1 MQRSLKEAAGE
12 LEARLKS
19 AAHRRFPIMG
29 LRGAA
34 NALMLREA
42 ALRLARPIF
51 AVTSLTSEAEAL
63 AHEVAFFLGES
74 PDADLPARRV
84 HLLRGWE
91 LKPFAA
97 ISPPPDVQAS
107 QLAALFAMRRLTNPI
122 IVTSAEALMM
132 RTIPRDEFDASI
144 IRIASAESLDLDI
157 VVETL
162 STMGYQR
169 VPQCEEPGDFSV
181 RGGIVDAFSPLYQHP
196 VRFELEDDIVTSI
209 RHFEAATQRSLG
221 EIAEATVIRTRYVAP
236 NALKS
241 PHVLDQVALRAAE
254 IGMIRKE
261 AAELAE
267 TLETGLLFP
276 GAEMMMPYVYRAPLD
291 SVFAYLPKDAV
302 GWFMD
307 PGRVIAEA
315 FRRTDSINAEA
326 STALARP
333 AFFPQ
338 PGSIYLTAEELEREL
353 GKMTAVEIGALV
365 TAVAPR
371 EGWAP
376 PIEVASAPALKLSAV
391 ELTGQRHAI
400 SFEPLAVELKAV
412 QQAEAHAVMVVEGAN
427 QAARLRRH
435 LEAYDIGVNAD
446 CKTFPELIDKA
457 DFRPAI
463 VEGEISAGVVL
474 ESDGLYVYSE
484 EEIFG
489 EPRVHRR
496 TKPRARGAAL
506 LNLEELRP
514 GDHVVHLDHG
524 IGQYRGLKHMKV
536 ADIEGDFLNLEYAA
550 NDTMYVP
557 VERINLVQRYVGG
570 TDNQQPKLDKLGSD
584 AWNKVKRRTKAQVL
598 AMASELLDVY
608 AAREVMEG
616 HAFPHP
622 GRDYEEFAERFEF
635 EETPDQ
641 QAAIDEVIRDMCRV
655 KPMDRLICGDAGF
668 GKTEVAMRAAF
679 IALMDGRQ
687 VAILVPT
694 TILAEQHWNS
704 FRTRFKDYPVRVE
717 MVSRFRTPKENK
729 AVIEDLGRGKVDI
742 VVGTHRLLSKDVQF
756 AKLGLLIIDEEHR
769 FGVAD
774 KEKMKKMRKLVD
786 VLTLTAT
793 PIPRTLHMA
802 MLGIRDLSV
811 IQTPPPDRQAIR
823 TFVAHFE
830 DGLVREVILR
840 ELNRGGQVFF
850 VHNRI
855 ENIANLAGHLRA
867 LIPEARIGIGHGQ
880 MNEHQLE
887 NVMRDFIE
895 NKINLL
901 VCTAIIESGLD
912 IPNANTMVINR
923 ADHFGLA
930 QLYQL
935 RGRVGRSRQKAYA
948 YLLIPGEHIIT
959 RDAKRRI
966 EALKELVDAESGG
979 GFKLAMADLE
989 HRGAGNLLGREQH
1002 GEIAA
1007 VGFELYT
1014 EMMEQAIAELRGEP
1028 VRPDFE
1034 PELRLGI
1041 PAYIPDHYV
1050 PDENERLILYRRLAR
1065 AESEQDLDDLRDEMR
1080 DRCGPIPTLVENLI
1094 VAMNIRRQMR
1104 TMMILSAISKANQ
1117 LEIRF
1122 HPEAPVD
1129 PAKLTRLVEANR
1141 KRMRMTP
1148 SFQVIVQIEP
1158 SGEREYEKTFAQVDA
1173 VLQAIRTCE
1182 NLERL
1187 PERAAGSPLN

>member
-1 MQRSLKEAAGE
+1 LERSLKEAASE

-19 AAHRRFPIMG
+19 DDHRRFPLMG

-42 ALRLARPIF
+42 ALRVARPIMV
-51 AVTSLTSEAEAL
+51 VTSLASEAEAL

-74 PDADLPARRV
+74 IDHDVPSRRV

-91 LKPFAA
+91 LKPFAY
-97 ISPPPDVQAS
+97 ISPPADVQAS
-107 QLAALFAMRRLTNPI
+107 QLAALYAMRRLAAPV

-132 RTIPRDEFDASI
+132 RTIPRAEFDASI
-144 IRIASAESLDLDI
+144 VGIASAESLDLELLID
-157 VVETL
+157 TL

-181 RGGIVDAFSPLYQHP
+181 RGGIVDVFSPLYREP
-196 VRFELEDDIVTSI
+196 VRIELEDDIVTSI
-209 RHFEAATQRSLG
+209 RHFEAASQRSLG
-221 EIAEATVIRTRYVAP
+221 EISEATIIRTRYVAP
-236 NALKS
+236 SALKGKR
-241 PHVLDQVALRAAE
+241 LGDTVAIRAAE

-276 GAEMMMPYVYRAPLD
+276 GAELLMPYVYREALD
-291 SVFAYLPKDAV
+291 EVFSYLPEGTVA
-302 GWFMD
+302 WLMD

-315 FRRTDSINAEA
+315 HRRADLINAEA
-326 STALARP
+326 SAAQAKPTFYPPPGAL
-333 AFFPQ
+333 
-338 PGSIYLTAEELEREL
+338 YLTAEELERHL
-353 GKMTAVEIGALV
+353 SQMTAVEIGALV
-365 TAVAPR
+365 TAMAPR

-376 PIEVASAPALKLSAV
+376 PIEVASAPAMKLGSV
-391 ELTGQRHAI
+391 QLTGQRHAI
-400 SFEPLAVELKAV
+400 SFQPLADELKEV
-412 QQAEAHAVMVVEGAN
+412 QRAQCRAVMVVEGQN

-435 LEAYDIGVNAD
+435 LEAYDLEINSD
-446 CKTFPELIDKA
+446 CKTFPELLERP
-457 DFRPAI
+457 DFYPAI
-463 VEGEISAGVVL
+463 IEGEISSGVVL
-474 ESDGLYVYSE
+474 ESDGIYIYSE

-489 EPRVHRR
+489 EPRAHRR
-496 TKPRARGAAL
+496 ARPRVKGAAL

-514 GDHVVHLDHG
+514 GDLVVHLDHG
-524 IGQYRGLKHMKV
+524 IGQYRGLKHLKV
-536 ADIEGDFLNLEYAA
+536 SDSEGDFLNLEYSGS
-550 NDTMYVP
+550 DTMYVP

-570 TDNQQPKLDKLGSD
+570 ADNVQPKLDKLGSGQ
-584 AWNKVKRRTKAQVL
+584 WEKVKRRTKAQVL

-616 HAFPHP
+616 HPFPHP

-641 QAAIDEVIRDMCRV
+641 QAAIDEVIRDMARA

-679 IALMDGRQ
+679 IAVMDGRQ

-704 FRTRFKDYPVRVE
+704 FCTRFKDYPVRIE
-717 MVSRFRTPKENK
+717 MVSRFRSPKQNK
-729 AVIEDLGRGKVDI
+729 AVVDDVARGKVDI
-742 VVGTHRLLSKDVQF
+742 VIGTHRLLSKDVQF

-774 KEKMKKMRKLVD
+774 KEKMKKLRKLVD

-811 IQTPPPDRQAIR
+811 IQTAPPDRQMIR

-840 ELNRGGQVFF
+840 ELNRAGQVFF
-850 VHNRI
+850 VHNRV
-855 ENIANLAGHLRA
+855 ENIANIAGHLRS

-895 NKINLL
+895 NRINLL

-966 EALKELVDAESGG
+966 EALQELVDTESGG

-1014 EMMEQAIAELRGEP
+1014 EMMEQAIHELRGEP
-1028 VRPDFE
+1028 MRPDFE

-1065 AESEQDLDDLRDEMR
+1065 AESDQDLADLRDEMR
-1080 DRCGPIPTLVENLI
+1080 DRCGPVPTLVENLI
-1094 VAMNIRRQMR
+1094 AAMNVRRQMR
-1104 TMMILSAISKANQ
+1104 AMMILSAITKGNQ

-1122 HPEAPVD
+1122 HADAPVD
-1129 PAKLTRLVEANR
+1129 AAKLARLADANK
-1141 KRMRMTP
+1141 KRMRLTP
-1148 SFQVIVQIEP
+1148 SFQVIVQIETV
-1158 SGEREYEKTFAQVDA
+1158 GEREYDKTFAQVDA
-1173 VLQAIRTCE
+1173 VLQAIRACE
-1182 NLERL
+1182 NLESW
-1187 PERAAGSPLN
+1187 PERSAGPVAN

>member
-1 MQRSLKEAAGE
+1 LERSLKEAASE

-19 AAHRRFPIMG
+19 DDHRRFPLMG

-42 ALRLARPIF
+42 ALRVARPIMV
-51 AVTSLTSEAEAL
+51 VTSLASEAEAL

-74 PDADLPARRV
+74 IDHDVPSRRV

-91 LKPFAA
+91 LKPFAY
-97 ISPPPDVQAS
+97 ISPPADVQAS
-107 QLAALFAMRRLTNPI
+107 QLAALYAMRRLAAPV

-132 RTIPRDEFDASI
+132 RTIPRAEFDASI
-144 IRIASAESLDLDI
+144 VRIASAESLDLELLID
-157 VVETL
+157 TL

-181 RGGIVDAFSPLYQHP
+181 RGGIVDVFSPLYREP
-196 VRFELEDDIVTSI
+196 VRIELEDDIVTSI
-209 RHFEAATQRSLG
+209 RHFEAASQRSLG
-221 EIAEATVIRTRYVAP
+221 EISEATIIRTRYVAP
-236 NALKS
+236 SALKGKR
-241 PHVLDQVALRAAE
+241 LGDTVAIRAAE

-276 GAEMMMPYVYRAPLD
+276 GAELLMPYVYREALD
-291 SVFAYLPKDAV
+291 EVFSYLPEGTVA
-302 GWFMD
+302 WLMD

-315 FRRTDSINAEA
+315 HRRADLINAEA
-326 STALARP
+326 SAAQAKPTFYPPPGAL
-333 AFFPQ
+333 
-338 PGSIYLTAEELEREL
+338 YLTAEELERHL
-353 GKMTAVEIGALV
+353 SQMTAVEIGALV
-365 TAVAPR
+365 TAMAPR

-376 PIEVASAPALKLSAV
+376 PIEVASAPAMKLGSV
-391 ELTGQRHAI
+391 QLTGQRHAI
-400 SFEPLAVELKAV
+400 SFQPLADELKEV
-412 QQAEAHAVMVVEGAN
+412 QRAQCRAVMVVEGQN

-435 LEAYDIGVNAD
+435 LEAYDLEINSD
-446 CKTFPELIDKA
+446 CKTFPELLERP
-457 DFRPAI
+457 DFYPAI
-463 VEGEISAGVVL
+463 IEGEISSGVVL
-474 ESDGLYVYSE
+474 ESDGIYIYSE

-489 EPRVHRR
+489 EPRAHRR
-496 TKPRARGAAL
+496 ARPRVKGAAL

-514 GDHVVHLDHG
+514 GDLVVHLYHG
-524 IGQYRGLKHMKV
+524 IGQYRGLKHLKV
-536 ADIEGDFLNLEYAA
+536 SDSEGDFLNLEYSGS
-550 NDTMYVP
+550 DTMYVP

-570 TDNQQPKLDKLGSD
+570 ADNVQPKLDKLGSGQ
-584 AWNKVKRRTKAQVL
+584 WEKVKRRTKAQVL

-616 HAFPHP
+616 HPFPHP

-641 QAAIDEVIRDMCRV
+641 QAAIDEVIRDMARA

-679 IALMDGRQ
+679 IAVMDGRQ

-704 FRTRFKDYPVRVE
+704 FCTRFKDYPVRIE
-717 MVSRFRTPKENK
+717 MVSRFRSPKQNK
-729 AVIEDLGRGKVDI
+729 AVVDDVARGKVDI
-742 VVGTHRLLSKDVQF
+742 VIGTHRLLSKDVQF

-774 KEKMKKMRKLVD
+774 KEKMKKLRKLVD

-811 IQTPPPDRQAIR
+811 IQTAPPDRQMIR

-840 ELNRGGQVFF
+840 ELNRAGQVFF
-850 VHNRI
+850 VHNRV
-855 ENIANLAGHLRA
+855 ENIANIAGHLRS

-895 NKINLL
+895 NRINLL

-966 EALKELVDAESGG
+966 EALQELVDTESGG

-1014 EMMEQAIAELRGEP
+1014 EMMEQAIHELRGEP
-1028 VRPDFE
+1028 MRPDFE

-1065 AESEQDLDDLRDEMR
+1065 AESDQDLADLRDEMR
-1080 DRCGPIPTLVENLI
+1080 DRCGPVPTLVENLI
-1094 VAMNIRRQMR
+1094 AAMNVRRQMR
-1104 TMMILSAISKANQ
+1104 AMMILSAITKGNQ

-1122 HPEAPVD
+1122 HADAPVD
-1129 PAKLTRLVEANR
+1129 AAKLARLADANK
-1141 KRMRMTP
+1141 KRMRLTP
-1148 SFQVIVQIEP
+1148 SFQVIVQIETV
-1158 SGEREYEKTFAQVDA
+1158 GEREYDKTFAQVDA
-1173 VLQAIRTCE
+1173 VLQAIRACE
-1182 NLERL
+1182 NLESW
-1187 PERAAGSPLN
+1187 PERSAGPVAN